1 MSFSQNL
8 YDLLDM
14 KVMNKVI
21 DSCAF
26 LDFCAV
32 DSPNQV
38 SDGDA
43 IGRFRNILIENG
55 LQEKC
60 DKDTHSVKKGN
71 QRIDI
76 MPDCIIIGG
85 GAAGLMAAV
94 TAADCGKSVIIFE
107 KNQRVGKKLLITGK
121 GRCNVTNNCTRE
133 EFFENI
139 PTNSRFLYSAYS
151 GYDCED
157 VMSFFECLD
166 VPLKTERGNRVFP
179 VSDRAE
185 DIVIAFERAIK
196 YRSELITVKNA
207 KVTKIL
213 TEDNVVTGVVAD
225 GIAYHAPSVLI
236 ACGGRSYPKTGS
248 DGDGFRFAK
257 ELGHKVT
264 PLRPSLVPLVSEE
277 DWCRDAMG
285 LSLKNVTLTL
295 KDNENG

>member
-107 KNQRVGKKLLITGK
+107 KISVWAKSFL
-121 GRCNVTNNCTRE
+121 
-133 EFFENI
+133 
-139 PTNSRFLYSAYS
+139 SR
-151 GYDCED
+151 
-157 VMSFFECLD
+157 
-166 VPLKTERGNRVFP
+166 
-179 VSDRAE
+179 
-185 DIVIAFERAIK
+185 ERAAA
-196 YRSELITVKNA
+196 T
-207 KVTKIL
+207 
-213 TEDNVVTGVVAD
+213 
-225 GIAYHAPSVLI
+225 
-236 ACGGRSYPKTGS
+236 
-248 DGDGFRFAK
+248 
-257 ELGHKVT
+257 
-264 PLRPSLVPLVSEE
+264 
-277 DWCRDAMG
+277 
-285 LSLKNVTLTL
+285 
-295 KDNENG
+295 

>member
-85 GAAGLMAAV
+85 GAAGLMA
-94 TAADCGKSVIIFE
+94 
-107 KNQRVGKKLLITGK
+107 
-121 GRCNVTNNCTRE
+121 
-133 EFFENI
+133 
-139 PTNSRFLYSAYS
+139 
-151 GYDCED
+151 
-157 VMSFFECLD
+157 
-166 VPLKTERGNRVFP
+166 
-179 VSDRAE
+179 
-185 DIVIAFERAIK
+185 
-196 YRSELITVKNA
+196 
-207 KVTKIL
+207 
-213 TEDNVVTGVVAD
+213 
-225 GIAYHAPSVLI
+225 
-236 ACGGRSYPKTGS
+236 
-248 DGDGFRFAK
+248 
-257 ELGHKVT
+257 
-264 PLRPSLVPLVSEE
+264 
-277 DWCRDAMG
+277 
-285 LSLKNVTLTL
+285 
-295 KDNENG
+295 